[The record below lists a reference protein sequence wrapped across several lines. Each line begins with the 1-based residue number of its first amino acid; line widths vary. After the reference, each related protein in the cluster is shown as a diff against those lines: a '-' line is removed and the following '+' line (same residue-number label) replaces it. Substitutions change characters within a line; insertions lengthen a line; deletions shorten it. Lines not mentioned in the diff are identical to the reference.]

1 MGLGSTVLYIHSGIL
16 LFLYGLFLGT
26 MGDEMNGYGDEQ
38 LSKAILEMLH
48 INKLTVPH
56 RTRPHPYMKLV
67 YQFLDSSSTRD
78 LTNSEGTLVQSF
90 RSIQDPKYGTPGWIW
105 FNVSCLKP
113 SMKIAELVLLRKTL
127 HPEPLTVSV
136 AVHSIFMVGNSTVS
150 ESLDEKALTLDELP
164 SSGYDI
170 FNVSAVLGQRVDD
183 MVGFQFRYTD
193 ESGSLV
199 LHEALTRSLYCLNTS
214 SQNEPLLVVYQFH
227 QRNPNGT
234 PRTPDRRQQQHCRI
248 TRRSRR
254 QLLQE
259 PAYKDTSSQE
269 CRLLQL
275 YVNFHSIRLDRWILE
290 PPGFNASFCKGFCYP
305 TNPVANQGAEQGI
318 HRTAGSVNW
327 TANVP
332 HCTPQGLKPVS
343 VMYVS
348 ESEDI
353 VIENLKDMRA
363 ESCVCKLQP
372 LQ

>member
-1 MGLGSTVLYIHSGIL
+1 
-16 LFLYGLFLGT
+16 
-26 MGDEMNGYGDEQ
+26 
-38 LSKAILEMLH
+38 MLH

-67 YQFLDSSSTRD
+67 YQFLDSSPTRD

-234 PRTPDRRQQQHCRI
+234 PRRPDRRQQQHCRI

-254 QLLQE
+254 QLLQ
-259 PAYKDTSSQE
+259 YKDTSSQE
-269 CRLLQL
+269 CRLLQH

-290 PPGFNASFCKGFCYP
+290 PPGFNASFCK
-305 TNPVANQGAEQGI
+305 
-318 HRTAGSVNW
+318 
-327 TANVP
+327 
-332 HCTPQGLKPVS
+332 
-343 VMYVS
+343 
-348 ESEDI
+348 
-353 VIENLKDMRA
+353 
-363 ESCVCKLQP
+363 
-372 LQ
+372 

>member
-16 LFLYGLFLGT
+16 LFLYGPFLGA

-67 YQFLDSSSTRD
+67 YQFLDSPATRD
-78 LTNSEGTLVQSF
+78 LTNLEGTLVQSF

-127 HPEPLTVSV
+127 HPEPLTVNV
-136 AVHSIFMVGNSTVS
+136 AVHSIFVVGNSTVS
-150 ESLDEKALTLDELP
+150 EPLDEKALTLDELP

-170 FNVSAVLGQRVDD
+170 FNVSAVLGQRVAD

-199 LHEALTRSLYCLNTS
+199 LHEALTQSLYCLNTS

-227 QRNPNGT
+227 QHDPSGT
-234 PRTPDRRQQQHCRI
+234 PRTPDGRQQQHCRI
-248 TRRSRR
+248 TRSRR

-259 PAYKDTSSQE
+259 PAYQETSSLE
-269 CRLLQL
+269 CRLLQH

-305 TNPVANQGAEQGI
+305 TKPVASQDAEQGI
-318 HRTAGSVNW
+318 RRTAGSVNW

-332 HCTPQGLKPVS
+332 LCTPQGLKPVS

-353 VIENLKDMRA
+353 IIENLKDMRA
-363 ESCVCKLQP
+363 ENCVCMLQP